1 MENKIFTIY
10 KMPRLSKNQK
20 VRRDTQKLLDEIKS
34 KLNPRTFTSLKGD
47 IQEKRIDAVKRL
59 ADKFIT
65 LKDSET
71 TSGITKK
78 TFSKEVDEASGLP
91 LVREYNKTGND
102 TNIKKLSPHKLKN
115 ILRNLDIKQK
125 IILQANNTYY
135 TLRTDKI
142 NEMIDN
148 IDKFWVDEIQEEG
161 SDAQVIQK
169 VKQLNEITL
178 SRPKW
183 LGKDFNEGA
192 FFPYYNKTEIDLTDF
207 QIFKNKQESSYDENC
222 FVFAIRQSKVLTEE
236 EMSMLKSMCIGL
248 YIPTNKISKICE
260 KFNLYI
266 RVKHLGH
273 HTTKNYG
280 KSSGREIVIGLID
293 KHYFIVKQIPYTLY
307 SIKHYE
313 EIIDEENWNEIYRKK
328 NIGKWCH
335 YDKDDTRFTNSWEVI
350 KYMHLEADEYLRP
363 IPYEDITGTQYHKE
377 AEEILNLNYHKDAVR
392 KNTIKKVIDKSEN
405 AKIVYLDFESITNE
419 EIHKPYMV
427 ASSETQT
434 FYGEKCGL
442 YLLRKLYEKFNGNK
456 LILIAHNAGYDF
468 RFLQQHLNMTS
479 LCERGHHLLEGK
491 GMFYYSKGK
500 SIEVIL
506 KDSYSVI
513 TMPLKKF
520 GKCFNLKQEKEILPY
535 NLYTRVNIDNRYI
548 SLDICK
554 VACDMQVRCDNIDRI
569 PIEKDYTNYF
579 DKFLENANKWNCLI
593 VKPDDGGQGVKGE
606 TPLID
611 IIEYSKIYCEKDV
624 EVLKLGYEKFGDM
637 LKESCNLNVVDFMSS
652 AQLAHQYMLNRNV
665 FDNVCEVSSIPRDY
679 IMKCMVGGRTMCA
692 NNIKDHIK
700 GRIQDFD
707 AVSLYPSA
715 MYRLGG
721 YLKGEPKVLTELNY
735 EFLKNCDGYFI
746 QIKVNKV
753 NKNYAFPQM
762 SYINDNGVRIFTN
775 EPKEN
780 LYVCKFVLEDLIKFH
795 QIEFEIID
803 GYYYDEGRNN
813 NLHDVID
820 FVFNERLKM
829 KKEKNPLQEIYK
841 LIMNSAY
848 GKTLQKSH
856 PEKVE
861 FKNENDIDKF
871 IDKNYNYIKSY
882 QELYS
887 EGSFKK
893 YIVKMEKGIEEHFN
907 NAPAGVEVLAMS
919 KRIMNEVMCLAEDNG
934 LKIYYQDTDSMHI
947 KECDIKTLAEK
958 YKQIYHRELIG
969 KGMGQFH
976 SDFDSDII
984 TGNTYYNKDIKHSIR
999 INFETKEKREEWL
1012 KTNKG
1017 YKPEPEI
1024 YATECIFLG
1033 KKCYIDKLEGKDFKG
1048 NDVVDYHIRMKGI
1061 SNNAIKHKAK
1071 IEQRDFM
1078 EIYKSLLEC
1087 NKELF
1092 DLCCGGEKIN
1102 FEYNSNYTITTKK
1115 EFNRVLSFD

>member
-1 MENKIFTIY
+1 MEIKTKK
-10 KMPRLSKNQK
+10 KMLVNNNMALSKNQK
-20 VRRDTQKLLDEIKS
+20 IRRNALIELDKIKT
-34 KLNPRTFTSLKGD
+34 KLNPRTYTSFKTQL
-47 IQEKRIDAVKRL
+47 QEKRIDAVKRL
-59 ADKFIT
+59 QDKFKTLQSSTEKNITKSALNKAIEKVKTEKVRKIQTLTRKKQISGIAET
-65 LKDSET
+65 LK
-71 TSGITKK
+71 
-78 TFSKEVDEASGLP
+78 F
-91 LVREYNKTGND
+91 NKTGKD
-102 TNIKKLSPHKLKN
+102 TTITGLNPNKLKR
-115 ILRNLDIKQK
+115 ILRNLDTKQK
-125 IILQANNTYY
+125 IILEVNGTYY
-135 TLRTDKI
+135 VIRLDKI
-142 NEMIDN
+142 NELIDN
-148 IDKFWVDEIQEEG
+148 IDKFWVDEIEQEG
-161 SDAQVIQK
+161 SDARIIQS
-169 VKQLNEITL
+169 VKELNKITL
-178 SRPKW
+178 SRPKS
-183 LGKDFNEGA
+183 LGKDHNEGA

-207 QIFKNKQESSYDENC
+207 QIFKNKQESNYDENC

-236 EMSMLKSMCIGL
+236 EMSMLKNMCIGL

-280 KSSGREIVIGLID
+280 KSSGREIVLGLID
-293 KHYFIVKQIPYTLY
+293 KHYFIVKKIPYTLY

-313 EIIDEENWNEIYRKK
+313 EIIDEENWNEIYIKRK
-328 NIGKWCH
+328 
-335 YDKDDTRFTNSWEVI
+335 YYEKDNKRFTDSWEAI
-350 KYMHLEADEYLRP
+350 KYMHLEADDYLRP
-363 IPYEDITGTQYHKE
+363 IPYEDITGTQYYKE
-377 AEEILNLNYHKDAVR
+377 AKEILDLKYHKDAVR
-392 KNTIKKVIDKSEN
+392 ENKIKEIKDKSEN
-405 AKIVYLDFESITNE
+405 AKIVYFDFETITNE

-427 ASSETQT
+427 ASSETET

-442 YLLRKLYEKFNGNK
+442 YLLRKLYEKFNGSK

-479 LCERGHHLLEGK
+479 LCERGHNLLEGK

-513 TMPLKKF
+513 TMPLKMF
-520 GKCFNLKQEKEILPY
+520 GKCFNLKQEKEIIPY
-535 NLYTRVNIDNRYI
+535 NLYTRVNIDIRYI
-548 SLDICK
+548 DFNTCK
-554 VACDMQVRCDNIDRI
+554 IACDMQVRCDNIDRI
-569 PIEKDYTNYF
+569 PTEKDYTDYF
-579 DKFLENANKWNCLI
+579 YKFLENASKWNCI
-593 VKPDDGGQGVKGE
+593 YQGFV
-606 TPLID
+606 D

-624 EVLKLGYEKFGDM
+624 EVLKLGYEKFGTM
-637 LKESCNLNVVDFMSS
+637 LKENCDLNVIDFMSS
-652 AQLAHQYMLNRNV
+652 AQLAHQYMLNKKV
-665 FDNVCEVSSIPRDY
+665 FDDVCEVSSTPRDY

-692 NNIKDHIK
+692 NNKKHHIK
-700 GRIQDFD
+700 ARIQDFD

-721 YLKGEPKVLTELNY
+721 YLKGKPKVLTELNY
-735 EFLKNCDGYFI
+735 DFLKKCDGYFI
-746 QIKVNKV
+746 QIRVKKV
-753 NKNYAFPQM
+753 NKNFAFPLM
-762 SYINDNGVRIFTN
+762 SYINDDGVRIFTN

-780 LYVCKFVLEDLIKFH
+780 LYVCKIQLEDLIEFH
-795 QIEFEIID
+795 NIEFEIID

-813 NLHDVID
+813 NLRDVID

-829 KKEKNPLQEIYK
+829 KKQKNPLQEIYK

-856 PEKVE
+856 PEQVE

-887 EGSFKK
+887 KGSFKK

-934 LKIYYQDTDSMHI
+934 LEIYYQDTDSMHI

-958 YKQIYHRELIG
+958 YEQLYHRELIG
-969 KGMGQFH
+969 KNMGQFH
-976 SDFDSDII
+976 SDFDSDVI
-984 TGNTYYNKDIKHSIR
+984 KEDIH
-999 INFETKEKREEWL
+999 
-1012 KTNKG
+1012 
-1017 YKPEPEI
+1017 
-1024 YATECIFLG
+1024 ATESIFLG
-1033 KKCYIDKLEGKDFKG
+1033 KKCYIDKLEGKDENG
-1048 NDVVDYHIRMKGI
+1048 NAVVDYHIRMKGV

-1071 IEQRDFM
+1071 IEKRNFI
-1078 EIYKSLLEC
+1078 EIYKSLLDC

-1115 EFNRVLSFD
+1115 EFNRVLSFE

>member
-1 MENKIFTIY
+1 MKIKSFVNIN

-20 VRRDTQKLLDEIKS
+20 VRRDTLKLLDEIKS
-34 KLNPRTFTSLKGD
+34 KLNPRTFTAFRDD

-59 ADKFIT
+59 ADKFTT
-65 LKDSET
+65 LKDSTEK
-71 TSGITKK
+71 GITKK

-91 LVREYNKTGND
+91 LVREFNKSGKD
-102 TNIKKLSPHKLKN
+102 TTIKKLSPHKLKK
-115 ILRNLDIKQK
+115 ILGNLDVKQK

-135 TLRTDKI
+135 TIKPDKI
-142 NEMIDN
+142 NDLIN
-148 IDKFWVDEIQEEG
+148 NTDKFWVDEIEQDG
-161 SDAQVIQK
+161 SDVKVIQK
-169 VKQLNEITL
+169 IKELNEITL
-178 SRPKW
+178 SRPKFM
-183 LGKDFNEGA
+183 GKDHNEGA
-192 FFPYYNKTEIDLTDF
+192 FFPYYNKTNIDLTDF
-207 QIFKNKQESSYDENC
+207 QIFKNKQESNYDENC
-222 FVFAIRQSKVLTEE
+222 FVFAIKQSKVLTEE
-236 EMSMLKSMCIGL
+236 EISMLKSMCIGL
-248 YIPTNKISKICE
+248 YIPTNKITKICE

-266 RVKHLGH
+266 RIKNLGH

-280 KSSGREIVIGLID
+280 KSNGREIILGLID
-293 KHYFIVKQIPYTLY
+293 KHYFIVKEIPYTLY

-313 EIIDEENWNEIYRKK
+313 EIINEEKWNEIYRKR
-328 NIGKWCH
+328 NIGKWSH
-335 YDKDDTRFTNSWEVI
+335 YDKDNKRFTDSWEAI
-350 KYMHLEADEYLRP
+350 KYMHLEADDYLRP
-363 IPYEDITGTQYHKE
+363 IPYEDITGTQYYKE

-392 KNTIKKVIDKSEN
+392 KNTIKEVKDKSEN
-405 AKIVYLDFESITNE
+405 AKIIYFDFETITNE

-442 YLLRKLYEKFNGNK
+442 YLLRKLHEKFSVKTTK

-479 LCERGHHLLEGK
+479 LCERGHNLLEGK
-491 GMFYYSKGK
+491 GIFYYSKGK

-548 SLDICK
+548 PLDICK
-554 VACDMQVRCDNIDRI
+554 VACDHQVRCDNIDRI
-569 PIEKDYTNYF
+569 PSEKDYIDYF
-579 DKFLENANKWNCLI
+579 NKFLENANNWECIK
-593 VKPDDGGQGVKGE
+593 DG
-606 TPLID
+606 LCD
-611 IIEYSKIYCEKDV
+611 IIEYSRIYCEKDV
-624 EVLKLGYEKFGDM
+624 EVLKLGYEKFGTM
-637 LKESCNLNVVDFMSS
+637 LKENCDLNVIDFMSS
-652 AQLAHQYMLNRNV
+652 AQLAHQYMLNRKV
-665 FDNVCEVSSIPRDY
+665 FDDVCEVSSIPRDY

-692 NNIKDHIK
+692 NNKKHHIK
-700 GRIQDFD
+700 GRLQDFD

-721 YLKGEPKVLTELNY
+721 YLQGKPKVLTELNY
-735 EFLKNCDGYFI
+735 DFLKNCDGYFI
-746 QIKVNKV
+746 QIKIKKV

-762 SYINDNGVRIFTN
+762 SYINDDGVRIFTN

-780 LYVCKFVLEDLIKFH
+780 LYVCKFVLEDLIEFH
-795 QIEFEIID
+795 NIEFDIID

-813 NLHDVID
+813 NLRDVID

-893 YIVKMEKGIEEHFN
+893 YLVKLEKGIEEHFN

-934 LKIYYQDTDSMHI
+934 LEIYYQDTDSMHI
-947 KECDIKTLAEK
+947 KECDIKTLASKYEEK
-958 YKQIYHRELIG
+958 YHRELIG

-976 SDFDSDII
+976 SDFDSDVIVE
-984 TGNTYYNKDIKHSIR
+984 DIH
-999 INFETKEKREEWL
+999 
-1012 KTNKG
+1012 
-1017 YKPEPEI
+1017 
-1024 YATECIFLG
+1024 ATESIFLG
-1033 KKCYIDKLEGKDFKG
+1033 KKCYIDKLEGKDENG
-1048 NDVVDYHIRMKGI
+1048 NAVVDYHIRMKGV

-1071 IEQRDFM
+1071 IEQRDFID
-1078 EIYKSLLEC
+1078 IYKSLLDC

>member
-1 MENKIFTIY
+1 MKKKSFVNIN

-20 VRRDTQKLLDEIKS
+20 IRRDTQKLLDEIKS

-47 IQEKRIDAVKRL
+47 IQEKRIDAVKRI
-59 ADKFIT
+59 ADKLIT
-65 LKDSET
+65 LKDSQT
-71 TSGITKK
+71 KSGITKK

-91 LVREYNKTGND
+91 LVREFNKSGKD
-102 TNIKKLSPHKLKN
+102 TNIKNLSPNKLKN

-183 LGKDFNEGA
+183 LGKDLNEGA

-207 QIFKNKQESSYDENC
+207 QIFKNKQESSYNENC
-222 FVFAIRQSKVLTEE
+222 FVFAIRQSKILTEE

-248 YIPTNKISKICE
+248 YIATNKITKICE

-280 KSSGREIVIGLID
+280 KSSGREIIIGLID
-293 KHYFIVKQIPYTLY
+293 KHYFIIKQIPYTLY
-307 SIKHYE
+307 SIKNYD
-313 EIIDEENWNEIYRKK
+313 EIINKEKWNEIYKDK
-328 NIGKWCH
+328 FVGKCK
-335 YDKDDTRFTNSWEVI
+335 YYEKDNKRFTNSWEAI
-350 KYMHLEADEYLRP
+350 KYMHLQADEYLRP

-392 KNTIKKVIDKSEN
+392 KNTIKEVKDKSEN
-405 AKIVYLDFESITNE
+405 AKIVYFDFETITNL

-427 ASSETQT
+427 SSSETET

-442 YLLRKLYEKFNGNK
+442 YLLRRLYEKFNGSK
-456 LILIAHNAGYDF
+456 LILIAHNCGYDF

-479 LCERGHHLLEGK
+479 LCERGHNLLEGK

-520 GKCFNLKQEKEILPY
+520 GKCFNLKQEKEIIPY
-535 NLYTRVNIDNRYI
+535 NLYTKENVKQRYI
-548 SLDICK
+548 ETSICR

-569 PIEKDYTNYF
+569 PTEKDYNDYF
-579 DKFLENANKWNCLI
+579 YKFLENASKWNCI

-606 TPLID
+606 TPLVD

-637 LKESCNLNVVDFMSS
+637 LKESCNLNVIDFMSS
-652 AQLAHQYMLNRNV
+652 AQLAHQYMLNRKV
-665 FDNVCEVSSIPRDY
+665 FDDVCEVSSIPRDY

-692 NNIKDHIK
+692 NNKKHHIKDIL
-700 GRIQDFD
+700 QDFD

-721 YLKGEPKVLTELNY
+721 YLKGQPKVLTELNY
-735 EFLKNCDGYFI
+735 DFLKNCDGYFI
-746 QIKVNKV
+746 QIKVKKV

-762 SYINDNGVRIFTN
+762 SYINDDGVRIFTN

-795 QIEFEIID
+795 QIEFDIID

-813 NLHDVID
+813 NLRDVID

-829 KKEKNPLQEIYK
+829 KKEKNSLQEIYK

-934 LKIYYQDTDSMHI
+934 LEIYYQDTDSMHI

-958 YKQIYHRELIG
+958 YKEVYHRELIG
-969 KGMGQFH
+969 KNMGQFH
-976 SDFDSDII
+976 SDFDSDVIVE
-984 TGNTYYNKDIKHSIR
+984 DIH
-999 INFETKEKREEWL
+999 
-1012 KTNKG
+1012 
-1017 YKPEPEI
+1017 
-1024 YATECIFLG
+1024 ATESIFLG
-1033 KKCYIDKLEGKDFKG
+1033 KKCYIDKLEGKDENG
-1048 NDVVDYHIRMKGI
+1048 NDVVDYHIRMKGV

-1078 EIYKSLLEC
+1078 DIYKSLLDC

-1115 EFNRVLSFD
+1115 EFNRALSFE

>member
-1 MENKIFTIY
+1 MKKKSFVNIN

-20 VRRDTQKLLDEIKS
+20 VRRDTLKLLDEIKS
-34 KLNPRTFTSLKGD
+34 KLKPRTFTAFRED

-59 ADKFIT
+59 AEKFTT
-65 LKDSET
+65 LKDSTET
-71 TSGITKK
+71 GITKK
-78 TFSKEVDEASGLP
+78 TFNKEVDEASGLP
-91 LVREYNKTGND
+91 LVRQFNKSGED
-102 TNIKKLSPHKLKN
+102 TTIKNLSPNKLKN
-115 ILRNLDIKQK
+115 ILRNLDVKQK

-135 TLRTDKI
+135 TIQPDKI
-142 NEMIDN
+142 NNLIN
-148 IDKFWVDEIQEEG
+148 NTDKFWVDEIVEEG
-161 SDAQVIQK
+161 SDARVIQK
-169 VKQLNEITL
+169 VKELNEITL

-183 LGKDFNEGA
+183 LGKDHNEGA
-192 FFPYYNKTEIDLTDF
+192 FFPYYNKTNIDLTDF
-207 QIFKNKQESSYDENC
+207 QIFKNKHESNYDENC
-222 FVFAIRQSKVLTEE
+222 FVYAIRQSNVLTEE
-236 EMSMLKSMCIGL
+236 EISMLKSMCIGL
-248 YIPTNKISKICE
+248 YIPTNKITKICE

-266 RVKHLGH
+266 RIKHLGH

-280 KSSGREIVIGLID
+280 KKNGKEIILGLID
-293 KHYFIVKQIPYTLY
+293 KHYFIVKEIPYTLY
-307 SIKHYE
+307 SIKHYS
-313 EIIDEENWNEIYRKK
+313 EIINEEKWNEIYRKR
-328 NIGKWCH
+328 NIGKWSH
-335 YDKDDTRFTNSWEVI
+335 YDKDIKSFTNSWEAI
-350 KYMHLEADEYLRP
+350 KYMHLEADDYLRP
-363 IPYEDITGTQYHKE
+363 IPYEDITGTQYYKE

-392 KNTIKKVIDKSEN
+392 KNTIKEVKDKSEN
-405 AKIVYLDFESITNE
+405 SKIIYFDFETITNE

-427 ASSETQT
+427 SSSETET

-442 YLLRKLYEKFNGNK
+442 YLLRKLYEKFNGSK

-468 RFLQQHLNMTS
+468 RFIQQHLNMTS
-479 LCERGHHLLEGK
+479 LCERGHNLLEGK
-491 GMFYYSKGK
+491 GIFYYSKGK

-513 TMPLKKF
+513 TMPLRKF
-520 GKCFNLKQEKEILPY
+520 GKCFNLIQEKEILPY
-535 NLYTRVNIDNRYI
+535 NLYTRLNIDKRYI
-548 SLDICK
+548 PLDICK
-554 VACDMQVRCDNIDRI
+554 VACDHQVRCDNIHRI
-569 PIEKDYTNYF
+569 PTEKDYNDYF
-579 DKFLENANKWNCLI
+579 YKFLENAKNWNCINEGLC
-593 VKPDDGGQGVKGE
+593 
-606 TPLID
+606 D

-624 EVLKLGYEKFGDM
+624 EVLRLGYEKFGTM
-637 LKESCNLNVVDFMSS
+637 LKENCDLNVIDFMSS
-652 AQLAHQYMLNRNV
+652 AQLAHQYMLNRKV
-665 FDNVCEVSSIPRDY
+665 FDDVCEVSSIPRDY

-692 NNIKDHIK
+692 NNKKHHIKD
-700 GRIQDFD
+700 RLQDFD

-721 YLKGEPKVLTELNY
+721 YLKGKPKVLTELNY
-735 EFLKNCDGYFI
+735 DFLKNCDGYFI
-746 QIKVNKV
+746 QIKIKKV

-762 SYINDNGVRIFTN
+762 SYVNDDGVRIFTN
-775 EPKEN
+775 DPKEN
-780 LYVCKFVLEDLIKFH
+780 LYVCKFALEDLIEFH
-795 QIEFEIID
+795 NIEFDIID

-813 NLHDVID
+813 NLRDVID

-893 YIVKMEKGIEEHFN
+893 YLVKMEKGIEEHFN

-934 LKIYYQDTDSMHI
+934 LEIYYQDTDSMHI
-947 KECDIKTLAEK
+947 KECDIKTLASKYEEK
-958 YKQIYHRELIG
+958 YHRELIG

-976 SDFDSDII
+976 SDFDSNIIVEDI
-984 TGNTYYNKDIKHSIR
+984 H
-999 INFETKEKREEWL
+999 
-1012 KTNKG
+1012 
-1017 YKPEPEI
+1017 
-1024 YATECIFLG
+1024 ATESIFLG
-1033 KKCYIDKLEGKDFKG
+1033 KKCYIDKLEGKDENG
-1048 NDVVDYHIRMKGI
+1048 NDVVDYHIRMKGV

-1071 IEQRDFM
+1071 IEQRDFID
-1078 EIYKSLLEC
+1078 IYKSLLDC

-1115 EFNRVLSFD
+1115 EFNRVLSFE

>member
-1 MENKIFTIY
+1 MKNIISTY
-10 KMPRLSKNQK
+10 NKMPRLSKNQK

-34 KLNPRTFTSLKGD
+34 KLNARTFTAIKGD
-47 IQEKRIDAVKRL
+47 IEEKRIDAVKRI
-59 ADKFIT
+59 ADKLIT
-65 LKDSET
+65 LKDSTEK
-71 TSGITKK
+71 GITKK
-78 TFSKEVDEASGLP
+78 TLKKEVDEASGLS
-91 LVREYNKTGND
+91 LVREFNKSGKD
-102 TNIKKLSPHKLKN
+102 TNIKNLSPHKLKN

-125 IILQANNTYY
+125 IILKANNTYF
-135 TLRTDKI
+135 TLRPNKI
-142 NEMIDN
+142 NKMINN
-148 IDKFWVDEIQEEG
+148 IDKFWVDDKMADG
-161 SDAQVIQK
+161 SDQPIIQV
-169 VKQLNEITL
+169 VKELNEITL
-178 SRPKW
+178 SKPKS
-183 LGKDFNEGA
+183 LGKDHNEGA
-192 FFPYYNKTEIDLTDF
+192 FFPYYNKTEIDLSDF
-207 QIFKNKQESSYDENC
+207 QIFKNRQESNYDENC
-222 FVFAIRQSKVLTEE
+222 FVFAIRQSNILTEE

-273 HTTKNYG
+273 NTTKNYG
-280 KSSGREIVIGLID
+280 KSNGKEIILGLID
-293 KHYFIVKQIPYTLY
+293 KHYFIFKQIPYTLY

-313 EIIDEENWNEIYRKK
+313 EIKQEENWNEIYRKRY
-328 NIGKWCH
+328 IGKRSH

-350 KYMHLEADEYLRP
+350 KYMHLEADDYLRT

-377 AEEILNLNYHKDAVR
+377 AEEILDLNYHKDAVR
-392 KNTIKKVIDKSEN
+392 KNTIKKVKDKSEN
-405 AKIVYLDFESITNE
+405 AKIVYFDFETLTNL

-427 ASSETQT
+427 SSSETET

-442 YLLRKLYEKFNGNK
+442 YLLRKLYEKFNGSK
-456 LILIAHNAGYDF
+456 LILIAHNCGYDF

-479 LCERGHHLLEGK
+479 LCERGHNLLEGK

-520 GKCFNLKQEKEILPY
+520 GKCFNLKQEKEIIPY
-535 NLYTRVNIDNRYI
+535 NLYTKVHIDNCYI
-548 SLDICK
+548 PIDTCK

-569 PIEKDYTNYF
+569 PTEKDYNDYF
-579 DKFLENANKWNCLI
+579 YKFLENASKWNCIKEGL
-593 VKPDDGGQGVKGE
+593 V
-606 TPLID
+606 D

-637 LKESCNLNVVDFMSS
+637 LKESCNLNVIDFMSS
-652 AQLAHQYMLNRNV
+652 AQLAHQYMLNRKV
-665 FDNVCEVSSIPRDY
+665 FDDVCEVSSIPRDY

-692 NNIKDHIK
+692 NNKKHHIKDIL
-700 GRIQDFD
+700 QDFD

-721 YLKGEPKVLTELNY
+721 YLKGQPKVLTELNY
-735 EFLKNCDGYFI
+735 NFLKNCDGYFI
-746 QIKVNKV
+746 QIKVKKV
-753 NKNYAFPQM
+753 NKNFAFPQM
-762 SYINDNGVRIFTN
+762 SYINDEGVRIFTN
-775 EPKEN
+775 EPKDN
-780 LYVCKFVLEDLIKFH
+780 LYVCKIQLEDLIKFH
-795 QIEFEIID
+795 NIEFDIID

-813 NLHDVID
+813 NLRDVID

-934 LKIYYQDTDSMHI
+934 LEIYYQDTDSMHI

-958 YKQIYHRELIG
+958 YKEVYHRELIG
-969 KGMGQFH
+969 KNMGQFH

-984 TGNTYYNKDIKHSIR
+984 KEDIH
-999 INFETKEKREEWL
+999 
-1012 KTNKG
+1012 
-1017 YKPEPEI
+1017 
-1024 YATECIFLG
+1024 ATESIFLG
-1033 KKCYIDKLEGKDFKG
+1033 KKCYIDKLEGKDENG
-1048 NDVVDYHIRMKGI
+1048 NAVVDYHIRMKGI
-1061 SNNAIKHKAK
+1061 SNNSIKHKAK

-1078 EIYKSLLEC
+1078 DIYKSLLDC

-1115 EFNRVLSFD
+1115 EFNRTLKFD

>member
-1 MENKIFTIY
+1 MENKILTY
-10 KMPRLSKNQK
+10 NKMPRLSKNEK
-20 VRRDTQKLLDEIKS
+20 VRRDTQKLLDSIKS
-34 KLNPRTFTSLKGD
+34 KLNPRTFASLKGD

-65 LKDSET
+65 LKDSQT
-71 TSGITKK
+71 KTGITKK

-91 LVREYNKTGND
+91 LVREFNKSGKD
-102 TNIKKLSPHKLKN
+102 TNIKNLSPNKLKN

-135 TLRTDKI
+135 TLRPNKI

-148 IDKFWVDEIQEEG
+148 IDKFWIDEIQEEG
-161 SDAQVIQK
+161 SDARIIQI
-169 VKQLNEITL
+169 VKDLNEITL

-183 LGKDFNEGA
+183 LGKDHNEGA

-207 QIFKNKQESSYDENC
+207 QIFKNRNESNYDENC
-222 FVFAIRQSKVLTEE
+222 FVYAIRQSQVLTEE
-236 EMSMLKSMCIGL
+236 EIGLIKSMCIGL

-266 RVKHLGH
+266 RVKHLNH
-273 HTTKNYG
+273 HNTKNYG
-280 KSSGREIVIGLID
+280 KRSGREIILGLID

-313 EIIDEENWNEIYRKK
+313 EIINEEKWNEIYRKR
-328 NIGKWCH
+328 NIGKWTH
-335 YDKDDTRFTNSWEVI
+335 YDRDNELITNSWEAI
-350 KYMHLEADEYLRP
+350 KYMHLQADEYLRA
-363 IPYEDITGTQYHKE
+363 IPYEDITGTQYYKE

-392 KNTIKKVIDKSEN
+392 KNKIKQVIDKSEN
-405 AKIVYLDFESITNE
+405 AKIIYFDFETITNE

-427 ASSETQT
+427 SSSETET

-442 YLLRKLYEKFNGNK
+442 YLLRKLYEKFNGSK
-456 LILIAHNAGYDF
+456 LILIAHNCGYDF

-479 LCERGHHLLEGK
+479 LCERGHNLLEGK

-535 NLYTRVNIDNRYI
+535 NLYTKVNIDNRYI
-548 SLDICK
+548 SFDICK

-569 PIEKDYTNYF
+569 PTEKDYTNYF
-579 DKFLENANKWNCLI
+579 DKFLENASKWNCTI
-593 VKPDDGGQGVKGE
+593 VKPDDGGQG
-606 TPLID
+606 LID

-624 EVLKLGYEKFGDM
+624 EVLRLGYEKFGEM
-637 LKESCNLNVVDFMSS
+637 LKQNCDLNVVDFMSS
-652 AQLAHQYMLNRNV
+652 AQLAHTYMLNKKV
-665 FDNVCEVSSIPRDY
+665 FDDVCEVSSIPRDY

-692 NNIKDHIK
+692 NNKKHHIK
-700 GRIQDFD
+700 ARLQDFD

-715 MYRLGG
+715 MHRLGG
-721 YLKGEPKVLTELNY
+721 YLKGKPKLLTELNY
-735 EFLKNCDGYFI
+735 DFLKNCDGYFV
-746 QIKVNKV
+746 QIKVKKV
-753 NKNYAFPQM
+753 NKNFAFPQM
-762 SYINDNGVRIFTN
+762 SYINDDGVRIFTN
-775 EPKEN
+775 EPKDN
-780 LYVCKFVLEDLIKFH
+780 LYVCKIQLEDLIKFH
-795 QIEFEIID
+795 NIEFDIID

-813 NLHDVID
+813 NLRDVID

-856 PEKVE
+856 PESIE

-893 YIVKMEKGIEEHFN
+893 YIVKIEKGIEEHFN

-919 KRIMNEVMCLAEDNG
+919 KRIMNEVMCLAEDNE
-934 LKIYYQDTDSMHI
+934 LEIYYQDTDSMHI

-958 YKQIYHRELIG
+958 YKEVYHRELIG
-969 KGMGQFH
+969 KNMGQFH
-976 SDFDSDII
+976 SDFDSNIIVEDI
-984 TGNTYYNKDIKHSIR
+984 H
-999 INFETKEKREEWL
+999 
-1012 KTNKG
+1012 
-1017 YKPEPEI
+1017 
-1024 YATECIFLG
+1024 ATESIFLG
-1033 KKCYIDKLEGKDFKG
+1033 KKCYIDKLCGKDENG

-1078 EIYKSLLEC
+1078 EIYKSLLDC

-1115 EFNRVLSFD
+1115 EFNRVLSFE